1 MVLNEIFSKKNEDGR
16 IEYFNPNNVRVQ
28 SDPQLK
34 NQKCFTLD
42 SNIEVF
48 SEGIKVM
55 SKSKNNG
62 VDPQYLIDKYG
73 ADTARLFIIF
83 ASAPEDTLI
92 WNDDG
97 IEGSY
102 RFLNR
107 IWRFSYAFKN
117 NNNENSPDLNPTEK
131 MKKYYTNL
139 TVILKQVN
147 FDYERLHFNTVASSA
162 MKIMNL
168 IESKEL
174 QKEEKQQ
181 VYFFH
186 KYSLNILL
194 KILSPICPHLSFYL
208 WRELDFGDDIF
219 QSNWPEIKKE
229 FLIRNSYQMVVQ
241 INGKLRGK
249 ILAPE
254 NLDEVNALNLIKKD
268 KELFKNITGKQ
279 VVKTIIVKNKLINI
293 VVK

>member
-1 MVLNEIFSKKNEDGR
+1 
-16 IEYFNPNNVRVQ
+16 
-28 SDPQLK
+28 
-34 NQKCFTLD
+34 
-42 SNIEVF
+42 
-48 SEGIKVM
+48 
-55 SKSKNNG
+55 
-62 VDPQYLIDKYG
+62 
-73 ADTARLFIIF
+73 
-83 ASAPEDTLI
+83 
-92 WNDDG
+92 
-97 IEGSY
+97 
-102 RFLNR
+102 
-107 IWRFSYAFKN
+107 
-117 NNNENSPDLNPTEK
+117 

-139 TVILKQVN
+139 TIILKQVN

-168 IESKEL
+168 IESKDL

-194 KILSPICPHLSFYL
+194 KILSPICPHLCFYL
-208 WRELDFGDDIF
+208 WKKLDFGDDIF
-219 QSNWPEIKKE
+219 QSNWPEIQKE
-229 FLIRNSYQMVVQ
+229 FLIRDSYQMVVQ

-249 ILAPE
+249 ILAPD

-268 KELFKNITGKQ
+268 KELFKNISGKQ